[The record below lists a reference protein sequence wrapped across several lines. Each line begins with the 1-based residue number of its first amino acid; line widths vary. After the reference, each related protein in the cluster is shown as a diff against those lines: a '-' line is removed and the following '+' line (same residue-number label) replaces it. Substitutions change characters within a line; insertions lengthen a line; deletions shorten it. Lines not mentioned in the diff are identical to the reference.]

1 MDCEGCYIAILTAII
16 SAICIL
22 LGLCIGL
29 DANHKDF
36 AVVKEVSISK
46 SENGKYEYTT
56 NQFDFVS
63 DSVYQVGDTI
73 KITKY

>member
-1 MDCEGCYIAILTAII
+1 MDGEGCGIAMLTTLL
-16 SAICIL
+16 SVLCIL
-22 LGLCIGL
+22 LGLGFGL
-29 DANHKDF
+29 NANHKDF

-63 DSVYQVGDTI
+63 DSVYQVGDTV
-73 KITKY
+73 KITRY